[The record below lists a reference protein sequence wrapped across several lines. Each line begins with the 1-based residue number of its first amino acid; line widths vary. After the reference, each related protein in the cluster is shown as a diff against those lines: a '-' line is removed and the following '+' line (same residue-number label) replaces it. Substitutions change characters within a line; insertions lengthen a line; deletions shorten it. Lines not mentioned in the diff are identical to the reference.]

1 MLCFRKLLVANK
13 IMDKRGRGG
22 IKIFRRKFFVLQCR
36 TLSQGNRSV
45 LCFSKI
51 QVAKNS
57 MDRKR
62 GYLIFP
68 SDAFCLTV
76 PNSFVGEP
84 FRAVFQKNSAT
95 EKDFG

>member
-1 MLCFRKLLVANK
+1 M
-13 IMDKRGRGG
+13 
-22 IKIFRRKFFVLQCR
+22 
-36 TLSQGNRSV
+36 
-45 LCFSKI
+45 LCFSKFP
-51 QVAKNS
+51 VAKNS

-68 SDAFCLTV
+68 SDSFCLTV
-76 PNSFVGEP
+76 PNSFVGET